1 MAKEQQKRSTIWTFL
16 IYKES
21 APEDYKQVLEEL
33 CIPFVL
39 SPWHDKDIDRK
50 TGEFKKPHKHGAFF
64 FDSLKSYRQ
73 VSELIKNKL
82 NGPEHVEIVMSPTGL
97 YHYFTH
103 AENPEKSPYNIDD
116 IESGCG
122 FDLDKFLLERNSSEF
137 INEVIDII
145 EENDF
150 TEFEELVW
158 YSRANNSMLLNLIL
172 ERTYF
177 FAKYLDSRRH
187 NPNRL
192 NNSKQIS
199 EEE

>member
-1 MAKEQQKRSTIWTFL
+1 MAKEQQKRSTIWAFL
-16 IYKES
+16 IYKGR
-21 APEDYKQVLEEL
+21 APVDQKQVLEEL

-137 INEVIDII
+137 INKVVDII

-172 ERTYF
+172 ERSYF
-177 FAKYLDSRRH
+177 YAKYLDSRRH

-199 EEE
+199 MEE

>member
-82 NGPEHVEIVMSPTGL
+82 NGPKHVEIVMSPTGL

-137 INEVIDII
+137 INEVVDII